1 MVLGNQ
7 NLEDEFSVIPEFII
21 YKNILSK
28 LPVEEIKSVSLAAHE
43 KYLKSKGVHIFD
55 CSISGIEFFSKIYA
69 IIKKVVYWNIPKDFL
84 FLPKNP
90 ECLYF
95 SGCKNI
101 VNVNSFKN
109 LKRLTLINT
118 KFETI
123 NLSLLPHLEY
133 LRIEYFRDNFDNK
146 NIFVFDDY
154 FFKSINKIK
163 VFININGR
171 IFKSK
176 KRN

>member
-1 MVLGNQ
+1 MVLGQ

-28 LPVEEIKSVSLAAHE
+28 LPTEEIKSVSLYSHE

-55 CSISGIEFFSKIYA
+55 YSISGIAFFSKIYT

-84 FLPKNP
+84 FLPENP

-95 SGCKNI
+95 SGCKDI
-101 VNVNSFKN
+101 VNVNNFKN
-109 LKRLTLINT
+109 LKRVSLINT
-118 KFETI
+118 KYETI
-123 NLSLLPHLEY
+123 NLSLLPKMEY
-133 LRIEYFRDNFDNK
+133 LRIEYFKDKYDGK
-146 NIFVFDDY
+146 NIFILDEY
-154 FFKSINKIK
+154 FFKTINKIK

-171 IFKSK
+171 IFETK
-176 KRN
+176 K